1 MVQGKRGTPHYKLK
15 AMELH
20 PSSEWIR
27 TPDAHEAII
36 DRVDFDLVQR
46 IRHLDT
52 RTAPEQKA
60 VYLFSGVLVC
70 GCCGARMTR
79 KTNRVKGR
87 EYNYYYC
94 PTGKKNGCDHPVMM
108 RESTLTEY
116 VRSTLQ
122 AHIANVAALDAVLSG
137 VDQMKINQQLADSY
151 AAQVSE
157 NEKQLAATLEFKA
170 RLYESMVQGVITRE
184 EFTSFKSRYTAQAEQ
199 LKAAN
204 WELQEKIQDVME
216 NRSERNRWIQ
226 HFTKFS
232 ELEELDRRVVIQ
244 LIQTITIVAKDR
256 LCIRFNYEEEY
267 EKALSVAE
275 KLRMQKVG

>member
-1 MVQGKRGTPHYKLK
+1 
-15 AMELH
+15 MELH

-108 RESTLTEY
+108 RESTLTE
-116 VRSTLQ
+116 
-122 AHIANVAALDAVLSG
+122 
-137 VDQMKINQQLADSY
+137 
-151 AAQVSE
+151 
-157 NEKQLAATLEFKA
+157 
-170 RLYESMVQGVITRE
+170 
-184 EFTSFKSRYTAQAEQ
+184 
-199 LKAAN
+199 
-204 WELQEKIQDVME
+204 
-216 NRSERNRWIQ
+216 
-226 HFTKFS
+226 
-232 ELEELDRRVVIQ
+232 
-244 LIQTITIVAKDR
+244 
-256 LCIRFNYEEEY
+256 
-267 EKALSVAE
+267 
-275 KLRMQKVG
+275 

>member
-1 MVQGKRGTPHYKLK
+1 
-15 AMELH
+15 
-20 PSSEWIR
+20 
-27 TPDAHEAII
+27 
-36 DRVDFDLVQR
+36 
-46 IRHLDT
+46 
-52 RTAPEQKA
+52 
-60 VYLFSGVLVC
+60 
-70 GCCGARMTR
+70 MTR

-170 RLYESMVQGVITRE
+170 RLLNEVNSSRVITPC
-184 EFTSFKSRYTAQAEQ
+184 
-199 LKAAN
+199 
-204 WELQEKIQDVME
+204 
-216 NRSERNRWIQ
+216 
-226 HFTKFS
+226 
-232 ELEELDRRVVIQ
+232 
-244 LIQTITIVAKDR
+244 TI
-256 LCIRFNYEEEY
+256 
-267 EKALSVAE
+267 LS
-275 KLRMQKVG
+275 